1 MPGKPKE
8 QSRHSVKAT
17 KSAAN
22 TLIEEVRQYMDGS
35 GYLSWSENEKKYV
48 LLGTNSPRSGLADCP
63 KCGIGRLRIVRS
75 KLTGKRFMGCSNYLN
90 GCTASSPL
98 LQKARLRGTKKPCG
112 TCGWPEVIF
121 RYSRNQKWSRQCSNI
136 ECSSRRAAAKDAGSS
151 TTNDVA

>member
-8 QSRHSVKAT
+8 PSRHSVKAT

-22 TLIEEVRQYMDGS
+22 TLIEEVRQYMDGH

-90 GCTASSPL
+90 GCTASSP
-98 LQKARLRGTKKPCG
+98 C
-112 TCGWPEVIF
+112 C
-121 RYSRNQKWSRQCSNI
+121 
-136 ECSSRRAAAKDAGSS
+136 RRPGSGAPRSPAGP
-151 TTNDVA
+151 AGGPR